1 VSNGNPSR
9 IARVAGRAVPL
20 PLDDVDTDRIIPAR
34 YLLCVTFEGLGD
46 HAFEDDRKQD
56 PDHPFNQERHRG
68 ASILVVGRNFGC
80 GSSREHAPEA
90 LHRWGI
96 RGIVG
101 QSFGEIFAGNCT
113 SMGIPCLRVDGK
125 DAAAL
130 AQRVQADP
138 ALEVAIDV
146 ERETAAAGG
155 VEIRGEIPASAKE
168 RLLSGSWDALG
179 ELLEAKDHILALK
192 KKIQYMSF

>member
-1 VSNGNPSR
+1 VSPESASCIR
-9 IARVAGRAVPL
+9 RVEGRAIPL
-20 PLDDVDTDRIIPAR
+20 PLDDVDTDRIVPAR
-34 YLLCVTFEGLGD
+34 YLLCVTFEGLGER
-46 HAFEDDRKQD
+46 AFEDDRKQD
-56 PDHPFNQERHRG
+56 PAHPFNQERYRG

-101 QSFGEIFAGNCT
+101 HSFAEIFAGNCT

-125 DAAAL
+125 DAADL
-130 AQRVQADP
+130 AARAQADP
-138 ALEVAIDV
+138 ALVIAIDV
-146 ERETAAAGG
+146 ERETATAEGRTVAGS
-155 VEIRGEIPASAKE
+155 IPASAKE

-179 ELLEAKDHILALK
+179 ELLEAKEQILALK